1 MPELPD
7 VEAMRQYL
15 QATSL
20 HQQIEGVELHAAE
33 VLLEDEARELKKEL
47 VGRSFA
53 STRRHGKYLF
63 VALDGEED
71 KAEAHL
77 VLHFGMTGGLKYFQE
92 LEDEPEYDRLLL
104 HFAHGYHLA
113 YQAMRKLG
121 EIQVI
126 DDIDA
131 FIDRREL
138 GPDALD
144 SDFDLA
150 AFQETADGRR
160 AMAKSFLMDQHTIA
174 GIGNVYSDE
183 ILFQTGVHPRTK
195 INSLDP
201 ESLEDIFHTMKKV
214 LQEAIEVQAQPD
226 QLPESFIIPHR
237 HEDGRCP
244 RCGTDL
250 ERVKVSSRS
259 AYFCPNRQQKKET

>member
-20 HQQIEGVELHAAE
+20 HQQIEAVELHSAD
-33 VLLEDEARELKKEL
+33 VVLEDEARELKKEL

-53 STRRHGKYLF
+53 STRRHGKYMF
-63 VALDGEED
+63 VALDGEEN
-71 KAEAHL
+71 ETEEHL
-77 VLHFGMTGGLKYFQE
+77 VLHFGMTGGLKYFQG
-92 LEDEPEYDRLLL
+92 LEDEPEYDRLLF
-104 HFAHGYHLA
+104 HFANGYHLA

-126 DDIDA
+126 DDVGD
-131 FIDRREL
+131 FTDEKGL

-144 SDFDLA
+144 PDFDLA
-150 AFQETADGRR
+150 AFREAVEGRR
-160 AMAKSFLMDQHTIA
+160 AMAKSFLMDQQTIA

-195 INSLDP
+195 INHLDS
-201 ESLEDIFHTMKKV
+201 ETLEDLFHALKDA
-214 LQEAIEVQAQPD
+214 LQQAIEVQAQPD

-237 HEDGRCP
+237 YEDGKCP
-244 RCGTDL
+244 RCGAAL
-250 ERVKVSSRS
+250 KRVKVSSRS
-259 AYFCPNRQQKKET
+259 AYFCPNRQQKE